1 MIKEVFIPYYKQ
13 TIINYW
19 EEPIFTDYGTDIA
32 YKYRDVARYTMAM
45 KSFFEMLDV
54 EQRAKVSVC
63 GKNSSHW
70 ALTYLGT
77 VLNNRVIVPILP
89 NFPSKD
95 IQHIINHSDSEILF
109 IDNEIFDEIN
119 EEALNKIKL
128 IISLQSLEIL
138 YSSND
143 DIRTSM
149 DQLYNAV
156 TKLEVKDFVLP
167 EQKDNSELMVILY
180 TSGTT
185 GFSKGVMLSYNNIMA
200 NMIYANDKFAF
211 PKGDTILAFLP
222 SAHAYGASFDFL
234 YPFIRCNHIYFM
246 SKIPSP
252 KLLLRALSEVKPAVI
267 EAVPLILEKIY
278 HKKLKP
284 TLNEPKMKLM
294 LSLPGVNK
302 LVYKKIKDKLME
314 TFGGKLNE
322 MIVGGAP
329 MNHEVEIFLRKVGFP
344 VTIGY
349 GMSECAPLISYE
361 RWFERRIGSVGREV
375 DYLHVKIDSPDPAKV
390 PGEILIKGE
399 QVMMG
404 YYKNKEATQ
413 AVFTE
418 DSWMRSG
425 DIGIIDEDDFIFIKG
440 RSKSMILGPAGEN
453 IYPEELEFTVNNLS
467 CIQESLVIEKNGKIV
482 AMIYID
488 MEEVD
493 KLKLTEDK
501 MLSLIEE
508 NRKEVNSNLPAYSRI
523 HEFKIVTEPFQKT
536 PTQKIKRYLYQ

>member
-1 MIKEVFIPYYKQ
+1 MIKEVFIPYYHS
-13 TIINYW
+13 TIIQYW
-19 EEPIFTDYGTDIA
+19 NEPVFSDYGFSTTYY
-32 YKYRDVARYTMAM
+32 YKDVARYSIAM
-45 KSFFEMLDV
+45 GKLLQFLNIDERS
-54 EQRAKVSVC
+54 KVSVC
-63 GKNSSHW
+63 GKNCSNW
-70 ALTYLGT
+70 ALTYLGA

-89 NFPSKD
+89 NFHSKD

-109 IDNEIFDEIN
+109 VDNDIFDELN
-119 EEALNKIKL
+119 EEALPRVKIV
-128 IISLQSLEIL
+128 ISLQSLEIL
-138 YSSND
+138 YSQKGAESKFFLKLND
-143 DIRTSM
+143 SITDLTPES
-149 DQLYNAV
+149 Y
-156 TKLEVKDFVLP
+156 ELP
-167 EQKDNSELMVILY
+167 EQTDNSELMVILY

-211 PKGDTILAFLP
+211 PKGNSILAFLP

-252 KLLLRALSEVKPAVI
+252 KLLLRALAEVKPYVI

-284 TLNEPKMKLM
+284 TLSEPKMKLL
-294 LSLPGVNK
+294 LSIPGVNK
-302 LVYKKIKDKLME
+302 LVYRKIKDKLMD
-314 TFGGKLNE
+314 TFGGKLDE

-329 MNHEVEIFLRKVGFP
+329 MNHEVEIFLRRIGFP

-361 RWFERRIGSVGREV
+361 RWYERKIGSVGREV
-375 DYLHVKIDSPDPAKV
+375 DFLHVKIDSPDPANT

-404 YYKNKEATQ
+404 YYKNKEASDS
-413 AVFTE
+413 VFTK
-418 DSWMRSG
+418 DGWMRSG
-425 DIGIIDEDDFIFIKG
+425 DIGIIDSEDFIFIKG

-453 IYPEELEFTVNNLS
+453 IYPEELEFMINNMS
-467 CIQESLVIEKNGKIV
+467 CIQESLVVEKSGKII

-488 MEEVD
+488 MEEID
-493 KLKLTEDK
+493 KLKLTEEK
-501 MLSLIEE
+501 MLELIEQD
-508 NRKEVNSNLPAYSRI
+508 RKQVNAQLPAYSKI
-523 HEFKIVTEPFQKT
+523 LEFRLVTEPFQKT